1 MQSLNSQ
8 KIKKITDIKVLKRY
22 KFFPN
27 KKINVQYIFPLVSV
41 FILVFHTFYVL
52 FKHNFKYLVTELDD
66 LWTHRMTPKVVHF
79 QGDVVINM
87 ALGLEIF
94 TYGKL
99 IFDPLLLKK
108 YRLYATEKNHNLV
121 IILNKKSKFLNC
133 FVYFNQKFK

>member
-1 MQSLNSQ
+1 M
-8 KIKKITDIKVLKRY
+8 LKRY
-22 KFFPN
+22 KFFSKQKN
-27 KKINVQYIFPLVSV
+27 QRSIYFSISFSV
-41 FILVFHTFYVL
+41 YFSFHTFYVL